1 MVTKD
6 FKLWVYPAV
15 VGVIGLALLAWVFRP
30 FDLSIQIEP
39 VQPDTVPGMDDASPA
54 ERSLPSITNEIPQ
67 VFPATADDQFLVPP
81 DSIPANA
88 DLRGHLRVSNRS
100 IYPVRVALLSRPGGA
115 DTSTIPDLD
124 TRMSETSP
132 PTASP
137 NPFAEPVHWD
147 FAPAEGSARGLML
160 SLPDQELSIQP
171 GDIVVAFAQDGS
183 RHYWGPF
190 VVGQTPMP
198 AWHTQDGEWHLVLTE
213 P

>member
-15 VGVIGLALLAWVFRP
+15 AGVIGLALLAWVFRP

-39 VQPDTVPGMDDASPA
+39 VQPDVTPGMDDASSA
-54 ERSLPSITNEIPQ
+54 ERSLSSITNEIPQ
-67 VFPATADDQFLVPP
+67 AFPATADDQFLVSP

-100 IYPVRVALLSRPGGA
+100 IYPVRVALLARPGDG
-115 DTSTIPDLD
+115 DSTIPEADLEEI
-124 TRMSETSP
+124 TPST
-132 PTASP
+132 TASP
-137 NPFAEPVHWD
+137 PPFTEPVHWD

-160 SLPDQELSIQP
+160 SLPDQDLSIQP

-190 VVGQTPMP
+190 VVGQTPIP

>member
-6 FKLWVYPAV
+6 FKLWVYPAMA
-15 VGVIGLALLAWVFRP
+15 GVIGLALLAWVFRP

-39 VQPDTVPGMDDASPA
+39 VQPDAIPGLDDASPT
-54 ERSLPSITNEIPQ
+54 ERSLPPLASDMN

-100 IYPVRVALLSRPGGA
+100 IYPVRVALLSRPSDGDMG
-115 DTSTIPDLD
+115 TIPDLEA
-124 TRMSETSP
+124 SIPETSP
-132 PTASP
+132 TTASST
-137 NPFAEPVHWD
+137 PFVEPVHWD

-160 SLPDQELSIQP
+160 SLPDHELSIQP

-198 AWHTQDGEWHLVLTE
+198 AWHTQDEEWHLVLTE